1 MRERQGVSESETGTE
16 LKPMAVH
23 NSLLWVTVPNQGE
36 IKAQGQCLSHSS
48 LESEQNQ
55 INSNFYRERLPL
67 ELLFMCVTEKEEE
80 ERVRERE

>member
-1 MRERQGVSESETGTE
+1 MTERLGVSESETETE

-36 IKAQGQCLSHSS
+36 IKAQGQRLSHSS
-48 LESEQNQ
+48 LEPEKHQ

-67 ELLFMCVTEKEEE
+67 ELV
-80 ERVRERE
+80 